1 MPHRLLPQHCIAYI
15 HNGFVDLLPSDVE
28 FIAVSLNRLLLHEV
42 LIVVSSLEHLVV
54 QLYVLLHHE
63 ELLSEG
69 HKADTFVEVVLH
81 CCRLELVPNLEAD
94 AIEDVEA
101 ESDGQPKDQI
111 EYYKGHEY
119 VGVYLRAEVLSD
131 FVSDF
136 LILIIKIL

>member
-1 MPHRLLPQHCIAYI
+1 LALPLVELLDLQFEGLLFEEALNESARIQHRRI
-15 HNGFVDLLPSDVE
+15 D
-28 FIAVSLNRLLLHEV
+28 
-42 LIVVSSLEHLVV
+42 
-54 QLYVLLHHE
+54 LYVLLHHE

-69 HKADTFVEVVLH
+69 HKAHTFVEVVLH
-81 CCRLELVPNLEAD
+81 CCRLKLIPNLEAD